1 MFEYNDP
8 IRTDPIAA
16 IAHTN
21 CIDFFCFR
29 LHDNNK
35 IIPTTTPFAEFH
47 FLLLSQYKLVFC
59 CASAIAL
66 TTREAPLA
74 QSPTATT

>member
-1 MFEYNDP
+1 MPEYNDP
-8 IRTDPIAA
+8 VCADPILAVTHSGR
-16 IAHTN
+16 INIFSFGFH
-21 CIDFFCFR
+21 
-29 LHDNNK
+29 HDYK